1 MVVRVTFSLRFD
13 PCRDIIPAELLRDR
27 IDPLQEDK
35 AEHLVDDLGQYA
47 PHDGTGDVHCP
58 DEQSCL

>member
-47 PHDGTGDVHCP
+47 PHDGTGDVYCP